1 MIRRRINNDVEI
13 SWSLYV
19 GQEPADFTGKSLR
32 LYSQLLADNARR
44 ITDFSVSGNTITF
57 VFAADKQYST
67 GMYDFILEE
76 YEDGTIT
83 HSSTLHDAVLIVSET
98 EDESG
103 EAYFSSNF
111 EIVFQSLDQ
120 LNELVGEASGIS
132 SQLSG
137 MNDISDTKYNRL
149 LSLISQLNNLL
160 GQLSIIDL
168 SQGLIN
174 CGFEDAFQIL
184 YDQEGNIEAI
194 KALYNLYSVG
204 DIAAFGEGFD
214 DMQEFSNVNWRL
226 PKIIVEGE
234 EGEEGEEVE
243 DLDSVYGILKI
254 NGVDVA
260 NLLMWDTIFQDGKIK
275 PDYLPAGGLNY
286 KGAVATFDDL
296 PSTDVYDGDM
306 YYVTS
311 EGELYAWN
319 GTSWAEAGSIGT
331 SIEANRGIQLVN
343 GYIGH
348 KNNAPT
354 EADAT
359 ITSLRPLSFDAYGH
373 ISGFGNEIDLGK
385 YLPLSA
391 GATKSLYGALHF
403 KQTAESETTVEAISY
418 DGTDLR
424 IGGTSGFAIRE
435 GKIKA
440 LSDISIIQEYCRPS
454 YVILTNGTKIE
465 FDLNNTPISNLSTTG
480 NSTSSITVNGQS
492 VVINTIKEIYFGD
505 SYKDVT
511 SIGSSFLYYCRSL
524 TSVDLS
530 GLVNVTSI
538 GTSFLAYCSSLTT
551 LIMGAKTP
559 PTLGNY
565 AFLEVRTLSLIQVP
579 YASESAYKS
588 ANGWSSKASIIQGN
602 REKNISELLRH
613 LQLVEIGEDAVL
625 HLKTD
630 LPFFSDYD
638 VAAYGSPSGSG
649 QPADIQYLWQL
660 GDVGFT
666 NADYI
671 ASNAGKFLSL
681 ALVGET
687 YKWVL
692 TDAPSGGSGAAY
704 GANRGLNIINGYIG
718 HENEVTVN
726 ADENITT
733 LRPLLFDEYGHIS
746 GFGNEIDLYDF
757 FPRIA
762 GEDNPLLGDLYILQ
776 DALDETSLRNI
787 TQVLR
792 KFHLVKVGTEDCIK
806 VDVPLYSIGDISA
819 FGYEGGG
826 SGGFEIDDE
835 LSLTSGNPVM
845 NRIITA
851 ALNTKQNTLVSGET
865 IKTINDESIL
875 GSGNISISGGGSI
888 VVDSSISSTSENPV
902 QNKAI
907 YNALLGKADKNH
919 SHSSVDYASR
929 LGNSYQNY
937 SYSTLT
943 SALAGKAPTSH
954 NHNALHINDGVFA
967 IARIPTGTTS
977 DKVALG
983 NHTHSQYADANH
995 THSQYAN
1002 ASHTHSQY
1010 LTSISQQMVI
1020 NALGYTPYNDS
1031 NPSGFLNASGVKS
1044 VKVDNATNA
1053 DYASRLGT
1061 TLTNYTYNDLK
1072 SALDAKAN
1080 INGDITKDFSAK
1092 TLNAKG
1098 ISVEN
1103 NNGNQLTL
1111 QCVYNGT
1118 THRAILSMTQNGLL
1132 LSLSGNTK
1140 CKVVGSVVATGEVTA
1155 YGS

>member
-83 HSSTLHDAVLIVSET
+83 HSSTLRNAVLIVSQT
-98 EDESG
+98 EGESG

-111 EIVFQSLDQ
+111 EIVFQSLDH
-120 LNELVGEASGIS
+120 LNELIGEASGIS
-132 SQLSG
+132 YQLSG

-160 GQLSIIDL
+160 GQLSLIDL

-194 KALYNLYSVG
+194 KALYNLYGVG

-226 PKIIVEGE
+226 PKIMV
-234 EGEEGEEVE
+234 EGEEVE
-243 DLDSVYGILKI
+243 DLNSVYGILKI

-260 NLLMWDTIFQDGKIK
+260 NLLRWDTIFQNGKIK
-275 PDYLPAGGLNY
+275 LDYLPDGGLNY
-286 KGAVATFDDL
+286 KGAVATLDDL
-296 PSTDVYDGDM
+296 PSTGVSDGDM

-311 EGELYAWN
+311 EGELYEWN
-319 GTSWAEAGSIGT
+319 GTSWTSAGSIGM
-331 SIEANRGIQLVN
+331 SIDVNRGIQLVN

-348 KNNAPT
+348 ENNAPT

-373 ISGFGNEIDLGK
+373 ISGFGNEIDFGK

-391 GATKSLYGALHF
+391 GTTNSLYGALHF
-403 KQTAESETTVEAISY
+403 RQTEESETTVEAISY

-440 LSDISIIQEYCRPS
+440 LSDISIIQ
-454 YVILTNGTKIE
+454 GT
-465 FDLNNTPISNLSTTG
+465 G
-480 NSTSSITVNGQS
+480 
-492 VVINTIKEIYFGD
+492 
-505 SYKDVT
+505 
-511 SIGSSFLYYCRSL
+511 
-524 TSVDLS
+524 
-530 GLVNVTSI
+530 
-538 GTSFLAYCSSLTT
+538 
-551 LIMGAKTP
+551 
-559 PTLGNY
+559 
-565 AFLEVRTLSLIQVP
+565 
-579 YASESAYKS
+579 
-588 ANGWSSKASIIQGN
+588 
-602 REKNISELLRH
+602 EKNISELLRH

-666 NADYI
+666 NVDYI

-681 ALVGET
+681 ALVGEA

-692 TDAPSGGSGAAY
+692 TDAPSGGWGTTY
-704 GANRGLNIINGYIG
+704 GANRGLNIINDYIG
-718 HENEVTVN
+718 HENEVPAN
-726 ADENITT
+726 ADETITT
-733 LRPLLFDEYGHIS
+733 LRPLSFDEYGHIS
-746 GFGNEIDLYDF
+746 GFGNEIDLYNF

-762 GEDNPLLGDLYILQ
+762 GEENPLLGDLYILQ
-776 DALDETSLRNI
+776 DGLDETSLRNI

-792 KFHLVKVGTEDCIK
+792 KLHLVKVGTEDCIK
-806 VDVPLYSIGDISA
+806 VDAPLYSIGNISA
-819 FGYEGGG
+819 FGYGGEGSDGA
-826 SGGFEIDDE
+826 EIDDE
-835 LSLTSGNPVM
+835 LSLTSKNPVM
-845 NRIITA
+845 NKIITA

-888 VVDSSISSTSENPV
+888 VVDSSLSSTSENPV

-907 YNALLGKADKNH
+907 YSALLGKADKSNWSILIDQQSSVNYAQHAFYIRQSINSNSPYLSYDNIISALNGKADANH
-919 SHSSVDYASR
+919 SHSSVEYATKLGDY
-929 LGNSYQNY
+929 YQNY
-937 SYSTLT
+937 TYSTLT

-954 NHNALHINDGVFA
+954 NHNASQINDGVLA

-995 THSQYAN
+995 THSQY
-1002 ASHTHSQY
+1002 

-1020 NALGYTPYNDS
+1020 DALGYTPYNNS

-1061 TLTNYTYNDLK
+1061 TSTNYTYNDLK

-1092 TLNAKG
+1092 MLNAKG

-1140 CKVVGSVVATGEVTA
+1140 CKVVGSVVATGEVAA